1 MQIITSFRQMPSS
14 VALREYGESKVSRL
28 ERYFNGLMEA
38 KVTFSAGKT
47 SQKAE
52 VQVKGQGLSLRGEE
66 TAQDAYAALDL
77 VVDKLSRQLKK
88 HHEKV
93 KDHKA
98 PAAGRKAKALAVEAP
113 APKASRKSAAPARP
127 EIAFRQTVSPKPMFP
142 DDAVLELEGSRKD
155 DFLVFINAET
165 DDVNVLYRRKG
176 GDYGLIEPDR

>member
-14 VALREYGESKVSRL
+14 AALRAYGESKVSRL
-28 ERYFNGLMEA
+28 ERYFNGLLEA
-38 KVTFSAGKT
+38 RVTFSTGKT

-52 VQVKGQGLSLRGEE
+52 VQVKGQGVSLRGEE

-93 KDHKA
+93 KEHKA
-98 PAAGRKAKALAVEAP
+98 PAAGRKGADPVPAKAV
-113 APKASRKSAAPARP
+113 ARP
-127 EIAFRQTVSPKPMFP
+127 SKRRAGVKAEIAVRELVSPKPMFP
-142 DDAVLELEGSRKD
+142 DDAVLELEGKPKD

-165 DDVNVLYRRKG
+165 EDVNVLYRRKG

>member
-14 VALREYGESKVSRL
+14 AALREYGESKVSRL
-28 ERYFNGLMEA
+28 ERYFNGLIEA
-38 KVTFSAGKT
+38 RVTFSAGKT

-52 VQVKGQGLSLRGEE
+52 VQVKGQGVSLRGEE

-93 KDHKA
+93 KEHKA
-98 PAAGRKAKALAVEAP
+98 PSVARKGAAEAP
-113 APKASRKSAAPARP
+113 APKTVRRKTAARRS
-127 EIAFRQTVSPKPMFP
+127 EITVRETVSPKPMYP
-142 DDAVLELEGSRKD
+142 EDAVLELEGNPKD
-155 DFLVFINAET
+155 EFLVFINADSEE
-165 DDVNVLYRRKG
+165 VNVLYRRKG